1 MIERFFFIVKRR
13 VRFFILLTD
22 MPFRKYIKKKSNS
35 WIGKC
40 PIIYVQY
47 N

>member
-22 MPFRKYIKKKSNS
+22 MPFRKYIKKKKN
-35 WIGKC
+35 
-40 PIIYVQY
+40 PILGLEMPYYICSI
-47 N
+47 